1 MDLKIT
7 NEEKHITSTPG
18 INDRF
23 SPEQKQKLAKA
34 SRDFESMLTSMM
46 LKSMTKTTDGMFGG
60 ESYGGDTFESLFEGE
75 LSSFISKNQSLGVAA
90 KLYKKLTGED
100 LDTGAG
106 IPAIKHPGHKGPS
119 KIDPASEG
127 DDTTEESDIPGSD
140 PIKIKGSA
148 ANSAV
153 EPSKSS
159 MNRIGKF
166 EDTIEQASKDFGV
179 DSNIIRSVILAE
191 SAGNVKARSVS
202 NAKGLMQLMDST
214 ASSMGVKNV
223 WDPKENIY
231 GGTKY
236 LAGLLRQYNGELKLA
251 LAAYNAGPGNV
262 EKYNGVPPFNE
273 TKNYISRVLGYLKHL
288 NG

>member
-1 MDLKIT
+1 MELKIT
-7 NEEKHITSTPG
+7 NEEKHISSTPG

-34 SRDFESMLTSMM
+34 SRDFESLLTSMM
-46 LKSMTKTTDGMFGG
+46 LKSMTKTTNGLFGDD
-60 ESYGGDTFESLFEGE
+60 SYGGETFEGLFENE
-75 LSSFISKNQSLGVAA
+75 ISSFMSKNQSLGVAA
-90 KLYKKLTGED
+90 KLYKSITGEE
-100 LDTGAG
+100 LETGAG
-106 IPAIKHPGHKGPS
+106 IPVKKITGHKDSPEEVS
-119 KIDPASEG
+119 REEG
-127 DDTTEESDIPGSD
+127 AQGNGATGSGR
-140 PIKIKGSA
+140 IQVKGTGTH
-148 ANSAV
+148 SAV
-153 EPSKSS
+153 EPSQSS
-159 MNRIGKF
+159 MSRIGRY
-166 EDTIEQASKDFGV
+166 EDVIEQASKDFGV

-273 TKNYISRVLGYLKHL
+273 TRNYISRVLGYLKHL

>member
-7 NEEKHITSTPG
+7 NDEKHISKTPE
-18 INDRF
+18 ITNRY
-23 SPEQKQKLAKA
+23 SPAEKEKLAKA
-34 SRDFESMLTSMM
+34 SRDFESLLTSMM
-46 LKSMTKTTDGMFGG
+46 LKSMTKTTSGLFGD
-60 ESYGGDTFESLFEGE
+60 ESYGGDTFETLFEGE
-75 LSSFISKNQSLGVAA
+75 LSSYISKNQSLGVAA

-100 LDTGAG
+100 LETGAG
-106 IPAIKHPGHKGPS
+106 LPVKKVSDHNASS
-119 KIDPASEG
+119 KTNP
-127 DDTTEESDIPGSD
+127 TEDGSSGSD
-140 PIKIKGSA
+140 AKPIHIKG
-148 ANSAV
+148 ANNNPAV
-153 EPSKSS
+153 EPSQSS
-159 MNRIGKF
+159 MNRIGKLD
-166 EDTIEQASKDFGV
+166 EVIEQASKDFGV

-191 SAGNVKARSVS
+191 SAGNAKARSVS

-273 TKNYISRVLGYLKHL
+273 TRNYISRVMGYLKHL

>member
-7 NEEKHITSTPG
+7 NEEKHISKTPE
-18 INDRF
+18 ITNRYT
-23 SPEQKQKLAKA
+23 PEQKEKLAKA
-34 SRDFESMLTSMM
+34 SRDFESLLTSMM
-46 LKSMTKTTDGMFGG
+46 LKSMTKTTNGLFGD
-60 ESYGGDTFESLFEGE
+60 ESLGGDMFEGLFENE
-75 LSSFISKNQSLGVAA
+75 LSSKISKEHSLGIAS

-100 LDTGAG
+100 LETNTGL
-106 IPAIKHPGHKGPS
+106 PLIKHSKGPS
-119 KIDPASEG
+119 RTDPMDEMAPGGTVVPAENPIPVKGTNNNPAVRPSE
-127 DDTTEESDIPGSD
+127 
-140 PIKIKGSA
+140 
-148 ANSAV
+148 
-153 EPSKSS
+153 SS
-159 MNRIGKF
+159 MTRVNRY
-166 EDTIEQASKDFGV
+166 EDVIEQASKDFGV
-179 DSNIIRSVILAE
+179 NSNVIRSVILAE
-191 SAGNVKARSVS
+191 SAGNVKARSVT

-214 ASSMGVKNV
+214 ADSMGVKNV

-273 TKNYISRVLGYLKHL
+273 TRNYISRVMGYLKHL

>member
-7 NEEKHITSTPG
+7 NDEKHISKTPE
-18 INDRF
+18 INNRF
-23 SPEQKQKLAKA
+23 TPEQKEKLAKA

-46 LKSMTKTTDGMFGG
+46 LKSMTKTTNGLFGDD
-60 ESYGGDTFESLFEGE
+60 SYGGDTFEGMFESE
-75 LSSFISKNQSLGVAA
+75 ISSFISKKQSLGVAA
-90 KLYKKLTGED
+90 ELYKKITGED
-100 LDTGAG
+100 LETTAG
-106 IPAIKHPGHKGPS
+106 LPLEKLLNTKGSSKTSTQDNGENPGKNHIG
-119 KIDPASEG
+119 
-127 DDTTEESDIPGSD
+127 
-140 PIKIKGSA
+140 IKGTTGPA
-148 ANSAV
+148 AAAV
-153 EPSKSS
+153 EPSVSS
-159 MNRIGKF
+159 MNRVNKY
-166 EDTIEQASKDFGV
+166 ETIIDQASKDFGV
-179 DSNIIRSVILAE
+179 DPNIIRSVILAE

-214 ASSMGVKNV
+214 ASTMGVKNV
-223 WDPKENIY
+223 WDPKENIN

-251 LAAYNAGPGNV
+251 LAAFNAGPGNV

>member
-7 NEEKHITSTPG
+7 NEEKHIRQTPE
-18 INDRF
+18 ITNRYT
-23 SPEQKQKLAKA
+23 PEEKEKLAKA
-34 SRDFESMLTSMM
+34 SRDFESLLTSMM
-46 LKSMTKTTDGMFGG
+46 LKSMTKTTNGLFGD
-60 ESYGGDTFESLFEGE
+60 ESYGGDLYEGLFENE
-75 LSSFISKNQSLGVAA
+75 LSSAISKENSLGVAA

-100 LDTGAG
+100 LPKDAG
-106 IPAIKHPGHKGPS
+106 LPIIKHSKGPS
-119 KIDPASEG
+119 KMDPMDETISSG
-127 DDTTEESDIPGSD
+127 DINP
-140 PIKIKGSA
+140 
-148 ANSAV
+148 ANSPIPVKVANTNPAV
-153 EPSKSS
+153 KPSESS
-159 MNRIGKF
+159 MNRVNRY
-166 EDTIEQASKDFGV
+166 EDVIEQASKDFGV
-179 DSNIIRSVILAE
+179 DSNVIRSVILAE
-191 SAGNVKARSVS
+191 SAGNLKARSVT

-214 ASSMGVKNV
+214 AESMGVKNV

-273 TKNYISRVLGYLKHL
+273 TRNYISRVLGYLKHL

>member
-7 NEEKHITSTPG
+7 NEEKHISKTPEITSRYTPA
-18 INDRF
+18 
-23 SPEQKQKLAKA
+23 EKEKLAKA
-34 SRDFESMLTSMM
+34 SRDFESLLTSMM
-46 LKSMTKTTDGMFGG
+46 LKSMTKTTSGLFGD
-60 ESYGGDTFESLFEGE
+60 ESFGGDTFETLFEGE
-75 LSSFISKNQSLGVAA
+75 LSSYITKNQSLGVAS

-100 LDTGAG
+100 LATGAG
-106 IPAIKHPGHKGPS
+106 LPIKKVSDHNASS
-119 KIDPASEG
+119 KITPQEEG
-127 DDTTEESDIPGSD
+127 NS
-140 PIKIKGSA
+140 GSA
-148 ANSAV
+148 AKPIHIKGANNNPAV
-153 EPSKSS
+153 EPSQSS
-159 MNRIGKF
+159 MNRVGKF
-166 EDTIEQASKDFGV
+166 EDMIEQASKDFGV

-191 SAGNVKARSVS
+191 SAGNVKARSVT

-223 WDPKENIY
+223 WDPKENIQ

-273 TKNYISRVLGYLKHL
+273 TRNYISRVLGYLKHL